1 MKYLYNKYL
10 YYIISTGVNVVA
22 RQIATKAT
30 PVVDI
35 DQTGDQFVVRTV
47 SGPFTP
53 DEVFTVGQH
62 NVLQQPDGS
71 KIKVGFYKKK
81 RIITEPL
88 PTYARSSSS

>member
-1 MKYLYNKYL
+1 M
-10 YYIISTGVNVVA
+10 VA

-71 KIKVGFYKKK
+71 KIKVGFYNVLLVTRGGYRVLAKW
-81 RIITEPL
+81 
-88 PTYARSSSS
+88 YAFCRLLRLKSG